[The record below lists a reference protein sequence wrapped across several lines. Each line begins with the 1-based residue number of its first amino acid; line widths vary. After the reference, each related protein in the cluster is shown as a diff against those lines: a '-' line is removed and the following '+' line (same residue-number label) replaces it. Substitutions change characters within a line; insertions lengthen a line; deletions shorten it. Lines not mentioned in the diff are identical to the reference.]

1 MDMKNL
7 LTFVVIS
14 FVSAALFCG
23 CKEKKTTGSDFLQHL
38 VEEINNQADKT
49 FANGTVLDSCEYKQ
63 GDSVFVFHVKVP
75 DKRFDKMDGESLK
88 NSVAAELS
96 SKKMHKLT
104 STLAKHAIGI
114 KYIFEQEDKE
124 VVVEFAPSEFS
135 AKK

>member
-1 MDMKNL
+1 M
-7 LTFVVIS
+7 
-14 FVSAALFCG
+14 
-23 CKEKKTTGSDFLQHL
+23 
-38 VEEINNQADKT
+38 
-49 FANGTVLDSCEYKQ
+49 
-63 GDSVFVFHVKVP
+63 
-75 DKRFDKMDGESLK
+75 
-88 NSVAAELS
+88 AAELS

>member
-1 MDMKNL
+1 MKNF

-23 CKEKKTTGSDFLQHL
+23 CKEKKNTGSDFLQHL
-38 VEEINNQADKT
+38 VEEINNQPDKT
-49 FANGTVLDSCEYKQ
+49 FAN
-63 GDSVFVFHVKVP
+63 
-75 DKRFDKMDGESLK
+75 ESLK